1 VLGDATLLG
10 DARNEIRL
18 DLLLDEMLASRRGGD
33 RRGAI
38 DAPASII
45 ELRDT
50 ARRLRA
56 ASQWSPLPEGRLT
69 VRQALLVATQQGA
82 HVGNAGRAAWRR
94 ASVWLSGTA
103 IVAILTVWTFAAGM
117 GDRQPVLGPAHALR
131 LVLER
136 SQLAL
141 APHPARYALS
151 YDFPAIQLPAGSAR
165 TSIQG
170 RVGGLPVTLSV
181 TPATGT
187 CAPGTACGTFTVA
200 PTQLPDAAGAKFG
213 TMSGTFGCGADGA
226 CTFAFAEMTGV
237 FATIEQPT
245 LSMGAIG
252 QRHGR
257 LTTKLASL
265 KDWVSTVASA
275 GQKLQA
281 EALLPAGLTV
291 KDLTTAAAANG
302 AALHDGGGGQSTGNN
317 SGPQNSTNVD
327 DTRGGGSPRRG
338 SPASSPTG
346 AGAAAGPKGGAV
358 QPGPGARSSTP
369 GGPHSTRRGEPHSAP
384 AGQDRVHTDG
394 TNVGVAGGARP
405 GASHSADPDAGQANG
420 ASPRGRHGLN
430 ATRDRD
436 PASPSASS
444 GDDDRG
450 PANTGQREVNHN
462 ERTGSGVHDSGH
474 RAGSAGQGSTGG
486 GGAGGGRTTSVRG
499 KSDRGKGNGDKA
511 DGDKGD
517 GDKGDGDK
525 GDGGKGD
532 GGKGDGGSDGGGK
545 GGGGKG
551 GGG

>member
-1 VLGDATLLG
+1 MLGDATLLG
-10 DARNEIRL
+10 DARSEIRL
-18 DLLLDEMLASRRGGD
+18 DLLLDEMLAGRRGKN

-38 DAPASII
+38 AAPASII

-56 ASQWSPLPEGRLT
+56 ASLWTPLPEGRLT
-69 VRQALLVATQQGA
+69 VRQALLVATQHGA
-82 HVGNAGRAAWRR
+82 NLGSAGRAAWRR
-94 ASVWLSGTA
+94 AGIWLSGTA
-103 IVAILTVWTFAAGM
+103 IVAILTVWSFAAGM
-117 GDRQPVLGPAHALR
+117 GDHQPELGPAHALR
-131 LVLER
+131 LLLQR

-151 YDFPAIQLPAGSAR
+151 YDFPAIQLPAGSAT

-187 CAPGTACGTFTVA
+187 CASTTACGTFTVA
-200 PTQLPDAAGAKFG
+200 PAQLPGAAGAEFG
-213 TMSGTFGCGADGA
+213 KMSGTFGCGADGA

-237 FATIEQPT
+237 FATIEQPA
-245 LSMGAIG
+245 LSVGAIG

-281 EALLPAGLTV
+281 EALLPAGLTI
-291 KDLTTAAAANG
+291 KDLTTAAGANG
-302 AALHDGGGGQSTGNN
+302 AALHGGGGGQSGGNN

-327 DTRGGGSPRRG
+327 DTRGGGSARSG

-346 AGAAAGPKGGAV
+346 AAAGPTAGAV

-369 GGPHSTRRGEPHSAP
+369 GGPHSTRHGETHSAP
-384 AGQDRVHTDG
+384 AGQGGVHADG
-394 TNVGVAGGARP
+394 TNVGGARGTGP
-405 GASHSADPDAGQANG
+405 GASQSTEAGAGQANG
-420 ASPRGRHGLN
+420 ASPRSRHGLN
-430 ATRDRD
+430 AARDRD

-450 PANTGQREVNHN
+450 PVSTGQREVNHN
-462 ERTGSGVHDSGH
+462 QHTGSGVHDSGH
-474 RAGSAGQGSTGG
+474 RAGSTGPGSAGG
-486 GGAGGGRTTSVRG
+486 GGAGGGRTTSGGGKHDGGRG
-499 KSDRGKGNGDKA
+499 DADKSG
-511 DGDKGD
+511 

-525 GDGGKGD
+525 GDGGNGD
-532 GGKGDGGSDGGGK
+532 GGKGDGGNGGGGDGGGGK

-551 GGG
+551 GGN